1 MDYKPSYKI
10 ANLKQPAKTQNNIL
24 IDFSSDLPSPLAI
37 DESKIMRIYNDILS
51 GGEFKLTNSADGYEP
66 LKTMLKGVLFQKGVM
81 SEHDGIILTDGFS
94 QSLDLICRTLTS
106 EGDTVICE
114 EPVSTDI
121 INVLR
126 LNGLRVIGVPM
137 NLDGMDTDRLES
149 ALIKNSNVK
158 FIFTTPNF
166 QNPLG
171 ITATDETRQDIYS
184 IARRYGTM
192 IIENDPY
199 GDLRY
204 MGADY
209 DSIKSYDKEGRV
221 IYLGGFSNI
230 LYPFVTTGY
239 ICADSILTSKI
250 QTAKF
255 SAGIYNNTL
264 SEMLI
269 KNFFD
274 EFDYFD
280 FTYDLS
286 SFYRDKRDLM
296 LSNLQFDLPTS
307 VSFTEP
313 EGGFFILG
321 TLPSD
326 AELIRFIKAAENKQ
340 IKIAPVT
347 DFLIGEKSVTNSF
360 RLNFSLPTDNE
371 IQNGIKILGDIAK
384 FIAL

>member
-10 ANLKQPAKTQNNIL
+10 SNLKQNSKNSNNIL
-24 IDFSSDLPSPLAI
+24 FDFSSDLPSANAVSK
-37 DESKIMRIYNDILS
+37 DKIMRIYAEILS
-51 GGEFKLTNSADGYEP
+51 GGEWDAKHSFDGYEP
-66 LKTMLKGVLFQKGVM
+66 LKTMLKGILFQKGII
-81 SEHDGIILTDGFS
+81 SEHDGIVLTDGFCE
-94 QSLDLICRTLTS
+94 SLDLICRTLTK

-114 EPVSTDI
+114 EPVSTEI

-126 LNGLRVIGVPM
+126 LNGLKVIGVPM
-137 NLDGMDTDRLES
+137 NVDGMDTDRLES
-149 ALIKNSNVK
+149 ALIKNNNVK

-171 ITATDETRQDIYS
+171 ITATDETRQEIYS
-184 IARRYGTM
+184 IARRYGTAV
-192 IIENDPY
+192 IENDPY

-204 MGADY
+204 MGADMQ
-209 DSIKSYDKEGRV
+209 SIKSYDKEGRV
-221 IYLGGFSNI
+221 IYLGGFSQI

-239 ICADSILTSKI
+239 ICADGILTSKI
-250 QTAKF
+250 QAAKTA
-255 SAGIYNNTL
+255 AGIYTNTL
-264 SEMLI
+264 DEILI
-269 KNFFD
+269 KRFFD

-286 SFYRDKRDLM
+286 SFYRNKRDLM
-296 LSNLQFDLPTS
+296 LNNLQFDLPTS

-326 AELIRFIKAAENKQ
+326 AELLHFIKAAENKQ
-340 IKIAPVT
+340 IAISSVT
-347 DFLIGEKSVTNSF
+347 DFLINENTVTNSF
-360 RLNFSLPTDNE
+360 RLNFSKPTDE
-371 IQNGIKILGDIAK
+371 QIIDGIKILGDIAK